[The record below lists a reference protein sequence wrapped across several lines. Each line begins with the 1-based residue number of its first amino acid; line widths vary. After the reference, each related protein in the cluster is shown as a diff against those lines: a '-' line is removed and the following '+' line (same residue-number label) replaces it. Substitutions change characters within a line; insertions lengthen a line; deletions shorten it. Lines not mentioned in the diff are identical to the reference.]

1 MLVFAELSG
10 GHSVPI
16 GNSVPFSSRP
26 GTQSPSVPAREL
38 SSKVWSASEI
48 FGLPRVR
55 RVTPWLKIRSNRTRT
70 LFRQTIWS
78 PSFPISGR
86 ICWSLS
92 LNACFNCV
100 AIDLLWL
107 PRTYLQSRHVNQTCR
122 HASFYDV
129 RPVAQAG
136 LGSYA
141 NPQVPSGLS
150 RKW

>member
-70 LFRQTIWS
+70 LLCPDKPFGH
-78 PSFPISGR
+78 PAFPIGR
-86 ICWSLS
+86 HICWS
-92 LNACFNCV
+92 
-100 AIDLLWL
+100 
-107 PRTYLQSRHVNQTCR
+107 
-122 HASFYDV
+122 
-129 RPVAQAG
+129 G
-136 LGSYA
+136 
-141 NPQVPSGLS
+141 
-150 RKW
+150 